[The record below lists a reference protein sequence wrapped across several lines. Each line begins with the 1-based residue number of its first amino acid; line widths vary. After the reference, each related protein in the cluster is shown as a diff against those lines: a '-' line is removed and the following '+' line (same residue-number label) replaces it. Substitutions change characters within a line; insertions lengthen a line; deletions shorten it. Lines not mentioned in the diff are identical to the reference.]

1 MGRTAAPFGQRREHV
16 SILDANFDSLLATWG
31 YNLLLPRCEVYE
43 RVRELG
49 IPRLEQEE
57 PGMTTQATLMV
68 D

>member
-1 MGRTAAPFGQRREHV
+1 M